1 MFELSF
7 QSVSNL
13 SSFEIN
19 MQSISQELQFQL
31 FSLNFLEK
39 GHLHQFHEKSNFEL
53 GFFSKSSFFNFSG
66 NGFEAFVTSGGTLV
80 VAVAYKKEFLAVPLE
95 DGPIDDELWHCID
108 ICHSAA
114 KRRKY
119 SCLFKLTQI

>member
-1 MFELSF
+1 MRRQLY
-7 QSVSNL
+7 
-13 SSFEIN
+13 
-19 MQSISQELQFQL
+19 SIYSA
-31 FSLNFLEK
+31 
-39 GHLHQFHEKSNFEL
+39 G
-53 GFFSKSSFFNFSG
+53 G

-119 SCLFKLTQI
+119 SCLFSLRQI